1 MLIVSI
7 LSKTRTVS
15 PGSVGVLGW
24 AGQPKGCLYRGGN
37 PPISGEFGLIRDW
50 MCRGLSCVVDGP
62 ADLVISTEMR
72 LYSLIVLGRDAF
84 ELIGS
89 VEGAVLNSIS

>member
-1 MLIVSI
+1 
-7 LSKTRTVS
+7 
-15 PGSVGVLGW
+15 
-24 AGQPKGCLYRGGN
+24 
-37 PPISGEFGLIRDW
+37 

-62 ADLVISTEMR
+62 ADIVISTEMR

-89 VEGAVLNSIS
+89 VEGVVINSIS